1 MHAFHKERKCPHF
14 TNKRNLHPKALR
26 GRLPSMLRITDKI
39 IIPYEEIRFIT
50 SRSSGPGGQHV
61 NTTDTRVTL
70 LFNVDKSSS
79 LTQLQKVAVKGKLR
93 RRVDKRGVLR
103 VTSQKFRSQ
112 KSNKDSAIERF
123 IELMQWAVKPVIP
136 RRKTA
141 VPKSSKRRRMER
153 KQQTSQRKKQRK
165 MPNLNGEY

>member
-1 MHAFHKERKCPHF
+1 
-14 TNKRNLHPKALR
+14 
-26 GRLPSMLRITDKI
+26 MLRITDSI
-39 IIPYEEIRFIT
+39 SIPYEEIRFIT

-61 NTTDTRVTL
+61 NTADTRVTL
-70 LFNVDKSSS
+70 FFNVEKSSS
-79 LTQLQKVAVKGKLR
+79 LTQLQKVAVTGKLR

-123 IELMQWAVKPVIP
+123 IELMQWALKPVIP

-141 VPKSSKRRRMER
+141 VPRSSKRRRLER
-153 KQQTSQRKKQRK
+153 KKQTSQRKITRK
-165 MPNLNGEY
+165 KPNTNGEY